1 MLAKRMQMV
10 FSRQICGV
18 GFLWGVKQPQPN
30 GFVIQL
36 NFGFPLIVFSVYAG
50 VARFVIS
57 AFLVLRVFGI
67 CGFSQIAQSV
77 VRSVFVDVVKLMR
90 RPASI
95 NVQPCQPMR
104 GVQNVVY
111 PNTNVIV
118 SHAASS
124 RVAGAA
130 TSSGF
135 IPCKLASINI
145 VIDEFTKSRLRQLF
159 GVHDLNDIKQAGCC
173 QA

>member
-1 MLAKRMQMV
+1 MQSM
-10 FSRQICGV
+10 FSRKICDV
-18 GFLWGVKQPQPN
+18 RFLWGVKQPQTN
-30 GFVIQL
+30 GFVVQL
-36 NFGFPLIVFSVYAG
+36 NFSFPLVVFSVYAG
-50 VARFVIS
+50 VAGFIVS
-57 AFLVLRVFGI
+57 ALSVLRVFGI

-77 VRSVFVDVVKLMR
+77 VRTVFVDVVKLMR
-90 RPASI
+90 GPAPI
-95 NVQPCQPMR
+95 NVQPRQPMR

-118 SHAASS
+118 SHSASS

-135 IPCKLASINI
+135 IPCKLARIKI
-145 VIDEFTKSRLRQLF
+145 VIDQLTESRLRQLF
-159 GVHDLNDIKQAGCC
+159 GVHGLNDIKQAECC